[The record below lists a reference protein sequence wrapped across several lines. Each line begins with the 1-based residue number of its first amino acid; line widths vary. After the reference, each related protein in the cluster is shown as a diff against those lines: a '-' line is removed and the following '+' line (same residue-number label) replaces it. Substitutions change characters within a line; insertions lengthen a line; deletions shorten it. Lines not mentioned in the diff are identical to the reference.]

1 MSMPMGHK
9 AEHGNS
15 SISDVDGA
23 HGYRE
28 ISEIM
33 TREGDEMNHATARH
47 IFIRAMEKIA
57 IRVSV
62 GNGKRVTHDEIQRI
76 AKDPRFQSSVME
88 YLRGMDGR

>member
-15 SISDVDGA
+15 SISDIEGA

-33 TREGDEMNHATARH
+33 TSEGDEMNHATARH
-47 IFIRAMEKIA
+47 VFIRAMEKIA
-57 IRVSV
+57 VRVSI
-62 GNGKRVTHDEIQRI
+62 GNGKRVSQSEIQRI

-88 YLRGMDGR
+88 YLRTMDGK

>member
-15 SISDVDGA
+15 SISDIEGA

-33 TREGDEMNHATARH
+33 TNEGDEMNHATARH
-47 IFIRAMEKIA
+47 VFIRAMEKIA
-57 IRVSV
+57 IRVSI
-62 GNGKRVTHDEIQRI
+62 GNGKRVSQSEIQRI

-88 YLRGMDGR
+88 YLRTMDGK